1 MLSKIFR
8 ASCSFVSSMRN
19 VSSRSESFSN
29 TRPSQGGASSFRCC
43 MSLPSCSI
51 LAFLSEMY
59 LGIFPYDLC
68 RPVDDNDDVVSTL
81 DADALF
87 NGFAVRIFV
96 PDEALC
102 KSAED
107 SGAAEVFAE

>member
-1 MLSKIFR
+1 
-8 ASCSFVSSMRN
+8 
-19 VSSRSESFSN
+19 
-29 TRPSQGGASSFRCC
+29 
-43 MSLPSCSI
+43 
-51 LAFLSEMY
+51 MY

-87 NGFAVRIFV
+87 NGFAARIFV

-102 KSAED
+102 ISAED
-107 SGAAEVFAE
+107 SGAVEVFAE